1 MSLHEITLQGSS
13 SLRLLTA
20 GKYCDRDIVVTAE
33 GGGGED
39 QLPALLAG
47 SITSICS
54 DIDKVVGYACR
65 GINSLITVE
74 LPEAVSIGTYA
85 FYGCTGMTTFQGP
98 KVTTLNSYAFY
109 GCSRLTEA
117 CFPQATSIP
126 ASCFYQC
133 TSLKKADLGAAKSI
147 GGSGFAYCSKLDI
160 LILRRTDAVVTLN
173 SSGFSGANFDGFVY
187 VPAAL
192 VDSYKAA
199 SNWTVHASR
208 IRAIEDYPDICGT

>member
-1 MSLHEITLQGSS
+1 MSEYNITVQAGKST
-13 SLRLLTA
+13 RLLTA

-39 QLPALLAG
+39 QLSSLLNG
-47 SITSICS
+47 SITSIHS
-54 DIDKVVGYACR
+54 NVDDVVGYACR
-65 GINSLITVE
+65 GITSLVSVE

-85 FYGCTGMTTFQGP
+85 FYGCSGITALNIP
-98 KVTTLNSYAFY
+98 KVTTLGTYAFY
-109 GCSRLTEA
+109 GCNKIAEVRLPLAE
-117 CFPQATSIP
+117 SIP

-133 TSLKKADLGAAKSI
+133 ESLKKADLGAAKSI
-147 GGSGFAYCSKLDI
+147 SSSGFAYCSKLDV

-192 VDSYKAA
+192 VESYKTAT
-199 SNWTVHASR
+199 NWTAHASR
-208 IRAIEDYPDICGT
+208 IRAIEDYPEICGN